1 MRGKLLRIP
10 LVLFAVVT
18 VLAAGEAEVVEEG
31 FSVGPQPGL
40 IIDAD
45 PARLTVEVGDS
56 NRIELKVELPGEH
69 IYSLST
75 EQEGDKVTVKLESE
89 GTLGLIMRQLRLYEV
104 DIHARVPA
112 NCDVVLLTRS
122 GRIEVRGVGGE
133 IRSHSGSKVGQ
144 VIRWILRMG
153 RLVDEDQGNGTNGTE
168 E

>member
-1 MRGKLLRIP
+1 MRGKLLHALLP
-10 LVLFAVVT
+10 LFSAVA
-18 VLAAGEAEVVEEG
+18 VLAAGETQVIEEE
-31 FSVGPQPGL
+31 FSVGPEPGL

-75 EQEGDKVTVKLESE
+75 EQEGDKVTVRVESE
-89 GTLGLIMRQLRLYEV
+89 GTLGLIMRQLRLYEA
-104 DIHARVPA
+104 DISARVPA

-133 IRSHSGSKVGQ
+133 IRSHSGSKVEQ

-153 RLVDEDQGNGTNGTE
+153 GMNNGNLTDGTDE
-168 E
+168 

>member
-1 MRGKLLRIP
+1 MRGKPLHTLL
-10 LVLFAVVT
+10 LLFSAVA
-18 VLAAGEAEVVEEG
+18 VLAAGETQVIEEK
-31 FSVGPQPGL
+31 FSVGPEPRL

-56 NRIELKVELPGEH
+56 NLIELKVKLPGEH

-75 EQEGDKVTVKLESE
+75 EQEGDKVTVRVESE
-89 GTLGLIMRQLRLYEV
+89 GTLGLIMRQLRLYEA
-104 DIHARVPA
+104 DISARVPA

-122 GRIEVRGVGGE
+122 GRIEVRGVGRE

-153 RLVDEDQGNGTNGTE
+153 SIADTDQADEE
-168 E
+168 EE

>member
-1 MRGKLLRIP
+1 MRGKLLHALLP
-10 LVLFAVVT
+10 LFSAVA
-18 VLAAGEAEVVEEG
+18 VLAAGETQVIEEG
-31 FSVGPQPGL
+31 FSVGPEPRL

-75 EQEGDKVTVKLESE
+75 EQEGDKVTVRVESE
-89 GTLGLIMRQLRLYEV
+89 GTLGLIMRQLRLYEA
-104 DIHARVPA
+104 DISARVPA

-133 IRSHSGSKVGQ
+133 IRSHSGSKVKQ

-153 RLVDEDQGNGTNGTE
+153 SIVDTDQADGE
-168 E
+168 EK